1 VIADGDDALGSR
13 GPARADVVVSLFP
26 GSGLSMRIEGPDLV
40 ELDAGLSVAALRRVV
55 TEVVCSRWA
64 QRSLPAGL
72 QAVPREPR

>member
-1 VIADGDDALGSR
+1 
-13 GPARADVVVSLFP
+13 VSLFP

-40 ELDAGLSVAALRRVV
+40 ELDAGLSVGALRRVV

-64 QRSLPAGL
+64 QRSLPADL